1 MALLEILGRRWTLR
15 VLWEMRNAP
24 LSFRALQKASG
35 GLSPTV
41 LNQRLKELRS
51 SGILALTDN
60 GYDLTPAGRDLLV
73 HVLELDK
80 WARTWIPRGEQ
91 GARETGA
98 RDDPQA

>member
-24 LSFRALQKASG
+24 LSFRALQQASG

-51 SGILALTDN
+51 NGIIALTDN
-60 GYDLTPAGRDLLV
+60 GYDMTPAGRDLLV

-80 WARTWIPRGEQ
+80 WAKAWIPQGEQ
-91 GARETGA
+91 DVPEAGAK
-98 RDDPQA
+98 DDPQA